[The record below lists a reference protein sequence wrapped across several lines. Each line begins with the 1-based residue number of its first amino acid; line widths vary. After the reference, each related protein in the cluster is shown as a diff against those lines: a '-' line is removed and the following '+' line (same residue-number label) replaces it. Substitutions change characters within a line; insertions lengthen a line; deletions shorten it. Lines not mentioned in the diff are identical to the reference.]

1 VEALRAGELVVF
13 PTETV
18 YGLGSNASDPAAV
31 RKIFEVKGR
40 PSDHPVIVHLDNPR
54 YLHRWVSDMPV
65 AAEKLA
71 ARFWPGPLTL
81 ILPKAEKVND
91 IVTGGQ
97 DSIGIRVPS
106 HPIAQ
111 QLLTA
116 FGGGIAAPSANRFG
130 RLSPTKP
137 EHVRDELG
145 TAIQVILDGGE
156 SPIGLE
162 STIVSCLGNE
172 ARLLR
177 PGFITRSQLEQVV
190 GKLAVGGAV
199 PRVSGDRRLHY
210 APNTPLA
217 IVASDDLE
225 RYAGEFVARQEKVAV
240 LAMRPPLDTQRYM
253 TWINAGKK
261 PDTYAHNLYNHLRT
275 LDSAGCARIL
285 VQELPA
291 DERWAAILD
300 RLQRA
305 SGIEDGDS
313 LELSAG

>member
-1 VEALRAGELVVF
+1 VEALRAGDLVVF

-18 YGLGSNASDPAAV
+18 YGLGANASDPAAV

-40 PSDHPVIVHLDNPR
+40 PADHPVIVHLDNPR
-54 YLHRWVSDMPV
+54 YLHRWVSNMPV

-190 GKLAVGGAV
+190 GKLAVGGVV

-210 APNTPLA
+210 APSTPLA

-240 LAMRPPLDTQRYM
+240 LAMRPPLDTQRNM

-261 PDTYAHNLYNHLRT
+261 PDAYAHNLYNHLRT